1 MLSIRRPSERGHS
14 ALAGPLDQNWMSAV
28 DLHEDGGA
36 VLESGGDHFMPG
48 VGRIL
53 DPRP

>member
-14 ALAGPLDQNWMSAV
+14 ALVGPLDQNWMSAV